1 MASRL
6 SVTSYHAKY
15 FAYELT
21 KRIASDN
28 LEKLSATLVDA
39 QVDLNPHQ
47 IDAAL
52 FAFKSPLSKGALL
65 ADEVGLGKTIEAGI
79 LISQFWAERK
89 RKILIILPSNLRK
102 QWNAELIEKFF
113 LPSVILETGT
123 FNKIK
128 KGGTKN
134 PFNQDEIV
142 LCSYHFVR
150 NKEKF
155 ISAVSWDLVVVD
167 EAHRLRNVYKTSN
180 KIATSIKNAINP
192 YKKVLLTATPL
203 QNSLLELYGLV
214 SFIDDYKF
222 GDFKSFKKQFARITS
237 DTAYDD
243 LKERLKPICK
253 RTLRKQVVEYVPYRN
268 RIPHTH
274 KFEPSENEQA
284 LYDLVSEYLRRPQLQ
299 SLPASQKHLM
309 TLVLRKLLAS
319 STYAIAGALESI
331 KKRMVKKLKEY
342 ETISGT
348 GSSKDD
354 EELPD
359 IVSDYE
365 SFGDT
370 LEEWETEDGK
380 SFTVEDMEMIK
391 NEIEE
396 LGSFVELAVSI
407 EENAKGENLL
417 SALSIGFEMNRN
429 NGGAEKAVIFTE
441 SRRTQEYLLKKL
453 SENGYENDIVL
464 FNGSNN
470 DDKSKEIYRDWHEK
484 YKNTDKVTG
493 SKTADIRAALVDNF
507 KNSAKIM
514 IATEAA
520 AEGINLQFCS
530 LVVNYD
536 MPWNPQRIE
545 QRIGRC
551 HRYGQ
556 KNDVVVVNFL
566 NTKNKAEERIYQL
579 LDEKFKLFKGVFG
592 ASDEVLGT
600 IESGVDFEKRILEIY
615 QKCRKPEEI
624 DAAFDALQQ
633 EMEES
638 IDENMKSTRQKLLE
652 NFDEEVYEK
661 LKFSKQKSEEFLGK
675 YQKWL
680 MNITQFALSEKAEF
694 SDDGLSFNLKSNA
707 GVAGV
712 RPGAYRI
719 GNKVEDAH
727 IYRVQHPL
735 AQHIIS
741 EIKEKELPEAQIV
754 FKYTGIPKISILEKY
769 IGKSGTLLAK
779 SITVES
785 FETEDHIIV
794 SAIADDGTVL
804 DEEECRRLFSLEGS
818 VSPAL
823 GADSN
828 RSKLDKL
835 FSKQKKQILGNIE
848 ERNMTFFDD
857 EMEKLDKWADDLKSA
872 LEIEL
877 KDLDAEIKTRKT
889 EARKMLE
896 LKAKVEAQREIK
908 KLETRRSELRK
919 SLYESQDEI
928 DSRKEQLIGNTEK
941 RLKQKVSEEELFMI
955 KWRVE

>member
-1 MASRL
+1 MKISH
-6 SVTSYHAKY
+6 YHAKY

-21 KRIASDN
+21 KRVASDN
-28 LEKLSATLVDA
+28 LEKLSATLMDA

-52 FAFKSPLSKGALL
+52 FAFKSPLSKGAIL

-113 LPSVILETGT
+113 LPSTILETGT
-123 FNKIK
+123 FNKFK
-128 KGGTKN
+128 KGGLKN

-142 LCSYHFVR
+142 LCSYNFAR
-150 NKEKF
+150 TKEKL
-155 ISAVSWDLVVVD
+155 ISAVSWDLVVID
-167 EAHRLRNVYKTSN
+167 EAHRLRNVYKTTN

-222 GDFKSFKKQFARITS
+222 GDFKSFKKQFSRITN
-237 DTAYDD
+237 DATYDD
-243 LKERLKPICK
+243 LKERLEPICK

-284 LYDLVSEYLRRPQLQ
+284 LYDLVSEYLRRPNLQ
-299 SLPASQKHLM
+299 ALPASQRHLM

-331 KKRMVKKLKEY
+331 KKRMIKKLKEY
-342 ETISGT
+342 ELIST
-348 GSSKDD
+348 FKNEEEDELDD
-354 EELPD
+354 
-359 IVSDYE
+359 ITTDYE
-365 SFGDT
+365 SFNDT

-380 SFTVEDMEMIK
+380 TFTVADIEAVK
-391 NEIEE
+391 KEISE
-396 LGSFVELAVSI
+396 LGAFVELAVSI

-417 SALSIGFEMNRN
+417 SALKIGFEMNRE
-429 NGGAEKAVIFTE
+429 NGGTEKAVIFTE
-441 SRRTQEYLLKKL
+441 SRRTQEYLLAKL
-453 SENGYENDIVL
+453 KRNGFEKDIVL

-470 DDKSKEIYRDWHEK
+470 DESSKEIYKKWNEQ
-484 YKNTDKVTG
+484 YKGTDKVTG
-493 SKTADIRAALVDNF
+493 SKTADMRAAIVDHFRNQ
-507 KNSAKIM
+507 AKIM

-624 DAAFDALQQ
+624 DAAFDALQL

-652 NFDEEVYEK
+652 NFDEEVHEK
-661 LKFSKQKSEEFLGK
+661 LKFSKQKSEEFLDK

-680 MNITQFALSEKAEF
+680 MNITKFALDERAEF
-694 SDDGLSFNLKSNA
+694 DSDGVSFKLLDTKGL
-707 GVAGV
+707 
-712 RPGAYRI
+712 PGIRSGFYRI
-719 GNKVEDAH
+719 GNHVEDAH
-727 IYRVQHPL
+727 VYRVQHPL
-735 AQHIIS
+735 AQKII
-741 EIKEKELPEAQIV
+741 EDLKQKELETGEIE
-754 FKYTGIPKISILEKY
+754 FRYTGNPKISILEKY
-769 IGKSGTLLAK
+769 IGKSGILLAK
-779 SITVES
+779 ALTVES
-785 FETEDHIIV
+785 FETEDHIII
-794 SAIADDGTVL
+794 SAITDDGTVL
-804 DEEECRRLFSLEGS
+804 DEEESKRLFSLEGNS
-818 VSPAL
+818 SPIV
-823 GADSN
+823 GANPCVRPELS
-828 RSKLDKL
+828 KL
-835 FSKQKKQILGNIE
+835 FSKQKKQILGDIE

-857 EMEKLDKWADDLKSA
+857 EMEKLDKWADDRRHTLKIT
-872 LEIEL
+872 LNEMEEEIKEL
-877 KDLDAEIKTRKT
+877 KKQARTAGNMPEKLKLRK
-889 EARKMLE
+889 
-896 LKAKVEAQREIK
+896 KAKELEK
-908 KLETRRSELRK
+908 KKDEEWK
-919 SLYESQDEI
+919 SYENE
-928 DSRKEQLIGNTEK
+928 SRKIEEEKDQLIESIEK
-941 RLKQKVSEEELFMI
+941 SIKQKIREEELFAI
-955 KWRVE
+955 KWRMEG